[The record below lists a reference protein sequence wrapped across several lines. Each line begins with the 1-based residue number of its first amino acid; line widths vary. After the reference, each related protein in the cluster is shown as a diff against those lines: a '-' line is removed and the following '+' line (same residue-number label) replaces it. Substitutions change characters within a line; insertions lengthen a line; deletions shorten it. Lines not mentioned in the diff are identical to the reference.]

1 MLFTQAASCRVTTVS
16 LICFAVVWS
25 GQVQYTMSV
34 VGVGSDIGAL
44 VVRGVLAYDAAFRLP
59 KELGNMDF
67 LISTAH
73 AQQAGAAAPNP
84 IVQLLP
90 LIGLI
95 VLFYFMLIRP
105 QMKRNKEHKQL
116 IASLSKGDEVIT
128 AGGLTGSVT
137 DLGDEY
143 VKLQIADGVVIT
155 VQRQSVS
162 SVLPKGS
169 LKSI

>member
-34 VGVGSDIGAL
+34 VGVGSDMGAL
-44 VVRGVLAYDAAFRLP
+44 VVRGVLAYYAAFRLP

-116 IASLSKGDEVIT
+116 IASLSKGEEVIT